1 MSKQRYTLLAAVLVA
16 VALFFLLGIDEYFSL
31 EYLAR
36 QRAVLN
42 DTLQAQ
48 PLLSA
53 AGFFLLYIAVTAL
66 SLPGAAVLTL
76 AGGALFGFIKGV
88 VLVSLASTIGA
99 TLAFLLSR
107 LLFRDWL
114 QERFGDYLASI
125 NRGVE
130 KDGVLYL
137 FTLRLVPLF
146 PFFVINLLMGLTP
159 IKAKQFFV
167 VSMLGM
173 LPATAVYV
181 NAGTQ
186 LANLDSIQGL
196 LSPALLASFVLLGLF
211 PWIAKWGVNV
221 LKQRR
226 RLQGHVKPEQFDTN
240 LIVIGAGS
248 AGLVSAL
255 IAATVKARVVLV
267 EKHKMGGDCLNTGCV
282 PSKTLI
288 RSAKIKHLVD
298 TASRF
303 GVNANVGGVDF
314 DRVMGRV
321 LDTIAAIEPHD
332 SVERYTELG
341 VDCVRGDAEL
351 VSPWQVRVG
360 ERIISAPRIII
371 ASGAMP
377 RLPPISGLDQVPSVT
392 SEDVWQLETLPER
405 LLVLGGGPI
414 GCELAQSFARL
425 GSRVSILS
433 RAPTLLPREDADVVA
448 HMSRQFVEDGIEC
461 LLDHRPLAFAVS
473 DGEYSLTAEHGGQQ
487 VRIVF
492 DRVLIAVGRQAAI
505 AGLGLERLGIGLTK
519 TGTIDVNELM
529 QTAMPTVYACGD
541 VVGPYQFTHM
551 ASHQAWYATVNALF
565 GRFRAFKVDYS
576 VVPWA
581 TFTDPE
587 VARVGLNEREARSR
601 GIRYEIS
608 CYSLEQHD
616 RAMAEG
622 DNRGFIKVLTPP
634 GKDRILGAT
643 IVGPHAGEL
652 IGEFVLAMRH
662 KLGLNKIL
670 ATIHIYPTWSE
681 ANKFVAANWRKA
693 HAPQRLLAWAEK
705 YHRWIRSG

>member
-1 MSKQRYTLLAAVLVA
+1 MSKQRYILLAAVLVA
-16 VALFFLLGIDEYFSL
+16 VALFFILGIDEYFSL

-36 QRAVLN
+36 QRTALN

-66 SLPGAAVLTL
+66 SLPGAAVMTL

-88 VLVSLASTIGA
+88 ALVSLASTIGA

-125 NRGVE
+125 NRGME

-159 IKAKQFFV
+159 IKARQFFV

-186 LANLDSIQGL
+186 LASIDSIQDL
-196 LSPALLASFVLLGLF
+196 LSPVLVLSFVLLGLF

-221 LKQRR
+221 VKQRR
-226 RLQGHVKPEQFDTN
+226 RLQGYVKPEQFDTN

-288 RSAKIKHLVD
+288 RSARIKHLVD

-321 LDTIAAIEPHD
+321 QETIKAIEPHD

-360 ERIISAPRIII
+360 ERLISAPRIII

-392 SEDVWQLETLPER
+392 SEDVWQLDDLPER

-448 HMSRQFVEDGIEC
+448 HMSRQFVEDGIEL
-461 LLDHRPLAFAVS
+461 LLDHRPLAFTAS
-473 DGEYSLTAEHGGQQ
+473 DGEYSLTAEHGGEQ

-505 AGLGLERLGIGLTK
+505 EDLGLEQLGIGLTSA
-519 TGTIDVNELM
+519 GTIEVNEFM

-541 VVGPYQFTHM
+541 VAGPYQFTHM

-565 GRFRAFKVDYS
+565 GRFRTFKVDYS

-601 GIRYEIS
+601 GIRYEVS

-616 RAMAEG
+616 RAIAEG

-705 YHRWIRSG
+705 YHRWVRSG

>member
-1 MSKQRYTLLAAVLVA
+1 MSKQRYILLAAVLVA
-16 VALFFLLGIDEYFSL
+16 VALFFILGIDEYFSL

-36 QRAVLN
+36 QRTALN

-66 SLPGAAVLTL
+66 SLPGAAVMTL

-88 VLVSLASTIGA
+88 ALVSLASTIGA

-125 NRGVE
+125 NRGME

-159 IKAKQFFV
+159 IKARQFFV

-186 LANLDSIQGL
+186 LASIDSIQDL
-196 LSPALLASFVLLGLF
+196 LSPVLVLSFVLLGLF

-221 LKQRR
+221 VKQRR
-226 RLQGHVKPEQFDTN
+226 RLQGYVKPEQFDTN

-288 RSAKIKHLVD
+288 RSARIKHLVD

-321 LDTIAAIEPHD
+321 QETIKAIEPHD

-360 ERIISAPRIII
+360 ERLISAPRIII

-392 SEDVWQLETLPER
+392 SEDVWQLDDLPER

-448 HMSRQFVEDGIEC
+448 HMSRQFVEDGIEL
-461 LLDHRPLAFAVS
+461 LLDHRPLAFTAS
-473 DGEYSLTAEHGGQQ
+473 DGEYSLTAEHGGEQ

-505 AGLGLERLGIGLTK
+505 EDLGLEQLGIGLTSA
-519 TGTIDVNELM
+519 GTIEVNEFM

-541 VVGPYQFTHM
+541 VAGPYQFTHM

-565 GRFRAFKVDYS
+565 GRFRTFKVDYS

-616 RAMAEG
+616 RAIAEG

-705 YHRWIRSG
+705 YHRWVRSG

>member
-1 MSKQRYTLLAAVLVA
+1 MSKQRYILLAAVLVA

-36 QRAVLN
+36 QRTALN

-66 SLPGAAVLTL
+66 SLPGAAVMTL

-88 VLVSLASTIGA
+88 ALVSLASTIGA

-125 NRGVE
+125 NRGME

-159 IKAKQFFV
+159 IKARQFFV

-186 LANLDSIQGL
+186 LASIDSIQDL
-196 LSPALLASFVLLGLF
+196 LSPALVLSFVLLGLF

-221 LKQRR
+221 VKQRR
-226 RLQGHVKPEQFDTN
+226 RLRGYVKPEQFDTN

-288 RSAKIKHLVD
+288 RSARIKHLVD

-321 LDTIAAIEPHD
+321 QETIKAIEPHD

-360 ERIISAPRIII
+360 ERLISAPRIII

-392 SEDVWQLETLPER
+392 SEDVWQLDDLPER

-448 HMSRQFVEDGIEC
+448 HMSRQFVEDGSEL
-461 LLDHRPLAFAVS
+461 LLDHRPLAFTAS
-473 DGEYSLTAEHGGQQ
+473 DGEYSLTAEHGGEQ

-505 AGLGLERLGIGLTK
+505 EDLGLEQLGIGLTSA
-519 TGTIDVNELM
+519 GTIEVNEFM

-541 VVGPYQFTHM
+541 VAGPYQFTHM

-565 GRFRAFKVDYS
+565 GRFRTFKVDYS

-601 GIRYEIS
+601 GIRYEVS

-616 RAMAEG
+616 RAIAEG

-705 YHRWIRSG
+705 YHRWVRSG

>member
-1 MSKQRYTLLAAVLVA
+1 MSKQRYILLAAVLVA
-16 VALFFLLGIDEYFSL
+16 VALFFILGIDEYFSL

-36 QRAVLN
+36 QRTALN

-66 SLPGAAVLTL
+66 SLPGAAVMTL

-88 VLVSLASTIGA
+88 ALVSLASTIGA

-114 QERFGDYLASI
+114 QQRFGDYLASI
-125 NRGVE
+125 NRGME

-159 IKAKQFFV
+159 IKARQFFV

-186 LANLDSIQGL
+186 LASIDSIQDL
-196 LSPALLASFVLLGLF
+196 LSPALVLSFVLLGLF

-221 LKQRR
+221 VKQRR
-226 RLQGHVKPEQFDTN
+226 RLQDYVKPEQFDTN

-288 RSAKIKHLVD
+288 RSARIKHLVD

-321 LDTIAAIEPHD
+321 QETIKAIEPHD

-360 ERIISAPRIII
+360 ERLISAPRIII

-392 SEDVWQLETLPER
+392 SEDVWQLDDLPER

-448 HMSRQFVEDGIEC
+448 HMSRQFVEDGIEL
-461 LLDHRPLAFAVS
+461 LLDHRPLAFAAS
-473 DGEYSLTAEHGGQQ
+473 DGEYSLTAEHGGEQ

-505 AGLGLERLGIGLTK
+505 EDLGLEQLGIGLTSA
-519 TGTIDVNELM
+519 GTIEVNEFM

-565 GRFRAFKVDYS
+565 GRFRTFKVDYS

-616 RAMAEG
+616 RAIAEG

-705 YHRWIRSG
+705 YHRWVRSG